1 MEKNDNQNSFSKKW
15 MILSMV
21 IFIIAEVLIGGLVGN
36 LIGGSYM
43 SMGLRFLIQGIL
55 QLISFFVGGFFIGVI
70 SPGIRIKE
78 PAVGAFLSVAIMLVL
93 TFFTPYSFIH
103 FSITKV
109 IIGGV
114 IAFGLAL
121 IGARMGERVTQRKKK
136 V

>member
-1 MEKNDNQNSFSKKW
+1 
-15 MILSMV
+15 MV

>member
-70 SPGIRIKE
+70 SPGIRLKE